1 MNTKPTQ
8 GHWELKIEGH
18 HFEIEAGPS
27 QAMKVWAK
35 ENNKDLTGMGY
46 ARSTIARGGEQ
57 YNGSGASHGP
67 STLITKEEVFANA
80 KLMVE
85 SPALLRALEWALP
98 YAEQK
103 HRELYGD
110 ADTDNAAS
118 VLQAHAVI
126 ARIRGA
132 S

>member
-1 MNTKPTQ
+1 MNKPTP
-8 GHWELKIEGH
+8 GPWELKIEGH
-18 HFEIEAGPS
+18 HYEIIAGPS
-27 QAMKVWAK
+27 RAMVAWAAEHK
-35 ENNKDLTGMGY
+35 KDITGMGY
-46 ARSTIARGGEQ
+46 SRSTIARGGEQ

-67 STLITKEEVFANA
+67 STLITKEEVFTNA
-80 KLMVE
+80 RLMVE

-110 ADTDNAAS
+110 ADTDSAAS